1 MDYVLVCIVSL
12 LASGLTLYSGF
23 GLGTLLMPAFAV
35 FFPLEIAI
43 AATAV
48 VHLANNIFKLF
59 LLGRQASWSVVIR
72 LGVPAAIAAIAGA
85 WLLTKLEGSTPL
97 ATYTVGTH
105 VCHVTIVKLAI
116 ACVVLAFAVMELSPG
131 FDSWSFEPK
140 WVPVGG
146 VISGFFGGLSG
157 HQGALR
163 SAFLRRLG
171 LSKQAF
177 IATGVVCAVIIDV
190 ARLGTYGATMA
201 NSHLASVQG
210 ESMLP
215 LVVAASLAAFLG
227 AFVGSKLVQKVT
239 MRNIQVVV
247 GVALLLFAVALGA
260 GII

>member
-1 MDYVLVCIVSL
+1 MDYLLVCIVAL

-35 FFPLEIAI
+35 FFPLEVAI
-43 AATAV
+43 AATAL
-48 VHLANNIFKLF
+48 VHLANNLFKVF
-59 LLGRQASWSVVIR
+59 LLGRYASWSVVIR

-85 WLLTKLEGSTPL
+85 WLLTRLEGLTPL
-97 ATYTVGTH
+97 ATYALGTH
-105 VCHVTIVKLAI
+105 ACHVTIIKLAI
-116 ACVVLAFAVMELSPG
+116 ACVVLAFAVVELWPG
-131 FDSWSFEPK
+131 FDSWAFDPK
-140 WVPVGG
+140 WVPLGG
-146 VISGFFGGLSG
+146 FISGFFGGLSG

-190 ARLGTYGATMA
+190 VRLGAYGASMSK
-201 NSHLASVQG
+201 SHLASVRG

-239 MRNIQVVV
+239 MRHIQVVV
-247 GVALLLFAVALGA
+247 GIALLVFAVALGA
-260 GII
+260 GIV